1 MSDNEVIMNLQ
12 RDLFAVLNNSTMP
25 LMVKSLVVENALL
38 KLNSELKNEQ
48 IANLQASQEVNLHVD
63 TLEVNTG
70 NSDASSNES
79 DKTDEVKQDN
89 G

>member
-48 IANLQASQEVNLHVD
+48 IANLQANQEVNLHVD

-70 NSDASSNES
+70 SN
-79 DKTDEVKQDN
+79 KTDEVKEDN

>member
-38 KLNSELKNEQ
+38 KLNAELKNEQ
-48 IANLQASQEVNLHVD
+48 IADLQANQEVNLNVD
-63 TLEVNTG
+63 TLEMNTG
-70 NSDASSNES
+70 S
-79 DKTDEVKQDN
+79 DKTDEVKE
-89 G
+89 

>member
-12 RDLFAVLNNSTMP
+12 RDLFDVINNSTMP

-48 IANLQASQEVNLHVD
+48 IADLQANKEVNLHVD
-63 TLEVNTG
+63 TLEMNTG
-70 NSDASSNES
+70 SN
-79 DKTDEVKQDN
+79 KTDEVKE
-89 G
+89 

>member
-12 RDLFAVLNNSTMP
+12 RDLFAVLNDSTMP

-48 IANLQASQEVNLHVD
+48 IANLQENQEVNLHVD

-70 NSDASSNES
+70 SN
-79 DKTDEVKQDN
+79 DKTDEVKE
-89 G
+89 

>member
-38 KLNSELKNEQ
+38 KLNAELKNEQ
-48 IANLQASQEVNLHVD
+48 IAELQANQEVNLHVD
-63 TLEVNTG
+63 TLEMNTG
-70 NSDASSNES
+70 S
-79 DKTDEVKQDN
+79 DKTDEVKE
-89 G
+89 

>member
-38 KLNSELKNEQ
+38 KLNAELKNEQ
-48 IANLQASQEVNLHVD
+48 IANLQSNQEVNLHVD
-63 TLEVNTG
+63 TLEINTG
-70 NSDASSNES
+70 S
-79 DKTDEVKQDN
+79 DKTDEVKE
-89 G
+89 

>member
-38 KLNSELKNEQ
+38 KLNAELKNEQ
-48 IANLQASQEVNLHVD
+48 IANLQANQEVNLHVD

-70 NSDASSNES
+70 S
-79 DKTDEVKQDN
+79 DKTDEVKE
-89 G
+89 